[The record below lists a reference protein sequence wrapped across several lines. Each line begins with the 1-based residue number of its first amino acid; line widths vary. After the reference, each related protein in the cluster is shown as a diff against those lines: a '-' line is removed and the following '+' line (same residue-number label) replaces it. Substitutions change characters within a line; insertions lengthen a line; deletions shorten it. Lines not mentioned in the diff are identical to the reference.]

1 MFFHPDNVS
10 AGMNC
15 VATGEKETTVY
26 VQTEV
31 GGMRKEEQAKE
42 QAGTGMPRAN
52 IGNNAM
58 TRVSSG
64 RRKRTFKRWV
74 Q

>member
-1 MFFHPDNVS
+1 
-10 AGMNC
+10 
-15 VATGEKETTVY
+15 
-26 VQTEV
+26 
-31 GGMRKEEQAKE
+31 MRKEEQAKE

-58 TRVSSG
+58 TRASSG
-64 RRKRTFKRWV
+64 RRKRAFKRWV